1 MTHPGS
7 PFSPG
12 QQGTVGTVKDMQTY
26 ILSNKALESVTLLSQ
41 GDELTSK
48 KCEVICW
55 CRETPGAQS
64 AAWMLGAHVH
74 AFVSK
79 LNGPFY
85 LW

>member
-1 MTHPGS
+1 M
-7 PFSPG
+7 
-12 QQGTVGTVKDMQTY
+12 GTVKDTQTY
-26 ILSNKALESVTLLSQ
+26 ILSNEALESVTLLSQ
-41 GDELTSK
+41 GDAAHLGESDELTSKK

-55 CRETPGAQS
+55 CREPPGAQS
-64 AAWMLGAHVH
+64 AAWMLGAHGH